1 MKNIKITA
9 CPVCRHELN
18 ISRLTCRSCGLE
30 ITKDFSF
37 SIFDS
42 LKDEQLD
49 FLKNFIL
56 ANGSFKR
63 IQEMT
68 GMPYHQVRKSLEQIK
83 QQLSLTS
90 ASNSLGPDDIV
101 IKELPIYQNDA
112 PIIKRLKEKINN
124 EGGLAQIPLP
134 RGKSFQIYYEEYGTG
149 IHATNIPSN
158 KVLLWK
164 AFEDSISL
172 LEKNNG
178 RVIKGNAMKG
188 KLGDSFL
195 PINSMEGYI
204 ASHTYHVKKGETTLR
219 LISAIAAVLEWSGF
233 CKNGYGYVE
242 MLHSAPYNPLNIH
255 Q

>member
-9 CPVCRHELN
+9 CPVCRHELS

-37 SIFDS
+37 DAFDS
-42 LKDEQLD
+42 LEDSQLD

-56 ANGSFKR
+56 ANGSFKKV
-63 IQEMT
+63 QEMT
-68 GMPYHQVRKSLEQIK
+68 GMPYHRVRKSLEGIK
-83 QQLSLTS
+83 QQLSLSPGNTALS
-90 ASNSLGPDDIV
+90 ANDIV

-112 PIIKRLKEKINN
+112 PIIKRLKEKINDG
-124 EGGLAQIPLP
+124 GGLALIPLP
-134 RGKSFQIYYEEYGTG
+134 RGKSFQIYYEEYGLG
-149 IHATNIPSN
+149 IHATNIPAN

-164 AFEDSISL
+164 AFEDSMAV

-178 RVIKGNAMKG
+178 KVIKGNAMKG
-188 KLGDSFL
+188 KLGDAYL
-195 PINSMEGYI
+195 PMNSMEGYI

-219 LISAIAAVLEWSGF
+219 LISAIAAILEWSGF

-242 MLHSAPYNPLNIH
+242 LL
-255 Q
+255 